1 MPTPPFRNQPSARD
15 HYGIKWPKAVA
26 KVTDDFDVL
35 LAFYDYSAEHSIH
48 LAPPIEST
56 FATVR
61 LRPRVAKARVSARR
75 VSRWRSS
82 SSNQA
87 QTRCWA
93 VNAPHLVALV
103 RAGVVFKNGELIER
117 APDESEAGDQQVA

>member
-61 LRPRVAKARVSARR
+61 LRPRVAKGPGFRSAG
-75 VSRWRSS
+75 VTMAFKLIESS
-82 SSNQA
+82 TDPVLGRQR
-87 QTRCWA
+87 TPPC
-93 VNAPHLVALV
+93 
-103 RAGVVFKNGELIER
+103 RAGPCRRGLQKRR
-117 APDESEAGDQQVA
+117 AHRPSPRRIRGW